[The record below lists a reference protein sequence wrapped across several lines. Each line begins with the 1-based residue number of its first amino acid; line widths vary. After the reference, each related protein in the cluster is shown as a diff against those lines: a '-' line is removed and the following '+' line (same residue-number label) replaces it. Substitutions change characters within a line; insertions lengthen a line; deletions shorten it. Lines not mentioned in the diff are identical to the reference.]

1 MLLLTIC
8 HLGNADNKQSFSQ
21 AIINSLPN
29 YDYQAITPDT
39 WKEIDFIYY
48 DDFPYRSS
56 YSNKLIPDCKKYINS
71 QQKFVLRCT
80 ERINLL
86 RPKMLVQRW
95 QRLQKLYGWVPV
107 NIKEIGIN
115 NVHGYIT
122 GIKAT
127 TLNTTIEN
135 LTKSQSSPVISTIER
150 HTLTIRTYT
159 FKNIKTGVISII
171 NVTPEHRFY
180 VTNIQAFE
188 PIQMIDSDDRLIN
201 AAGNEVKLLCNG
213 SRINHCGV
221 KFNRS
226 KVPVAVYNLEIY
238 RKHRYFVGKDQI
250 LVHNICTKYVKK
262 LDHDPFVGLWKTYE
276 GSVNIENGQ
285 RHGFGTSY
293 YLDGNKDYEGEWV
306 NDKRHGQGIIYGAD
320 HGFKTYEGEW
330 KNDLMHG
337 SGITY
342 VMGTGLKR
350 REGKWEEGK
359 FIGPGTIYNIYSGIR
374 EYEGTLFLGRY
385 YCGIQYDKTGIPW
398 EFTGNENG
406 KGSFKLPP
414 SNMVDR
420 LFRRNISLS
429 GQW

>member
-1 MLLLTIC
+1 MLLLIIC

-29 YDYQAITPDT
+29 YEYQAITPDT

-56 YSNKLIPDCKKYINS
+56 YSNKVIPGCKKHINS

-86 RPKMLVQRW
+86 RPKTLVDRW

-107 NIKEIGIN
+107 NIKDIGIN

-122 GIKAT
+122 AIKAT
-127 TLNTTIEN
+127 TLNTTAVN
-135 LTKSQSSPVISTIER
+135 QTKNQSSPVISTIEQ

-159 FKNIKTGVISII
+159 FKNIKTGAVSIV
-171 NVTPEHRFY
+171 NATPRHKFY
-180 VTNIQAFE
+180 VANKQYFE
-188 PIQMIDSDDRLIN
+188 PIQMIASEDRLIN
-201 AAGNEVKLLCNG
+201 MAGDDIKLICTAG
-213 SRINHCGV
+213 KKDHCGV
-221 KFNRS
+221 KRNHQ
-226 KVPVAVYNLEIY
+226 KVPIAVYNLEVY
-238 RKHRYFVGKDQI
+238 KKHQYFAGKDQI
-250 LVHNICTKYVKK
+250 LVHNICTKYVEKWDYVPILGRLK
-262 LDHDPFVGLWKTYE
+262 IYE

-293 YLDGNKDYEGEWV
+293 FGLLGTKLYEGEWENDERNGQGTSYLGLFDTKLYEGEWV
-306 NDKRHGQGIIYGAD
+306 NGKKHGWGILYNPDSEKKMYAGHWENDVKKPKPGVEYDESGKR
-320 HGFKTYEGEW
+320 KLEGEW
-330 KNDLMHG
+330 GNTKYKKTILYDDF
-337 SGITY
+337 GIKT
-342 VMGTGLKR
+342 KF
-350 REGKWEEGK
+350 EGFGGE
-359 FIGPGTIYNIYSGIR
+359 PY
-374 EYEGTLFLGRY
+374 
-385 YCGIQYDKTGIPW
+385 
-398 EFTGNENG
+398 
-406 KGSFKLPP
+406 KLPP

>member
-8 HLGNADNKQSFSQ
+8 DLGNADNKQSFSQ

-29 YDYQAITPDT
+29 YDYQIITPDT

-48 DDFPYRSS
+48 DDFPYRSF
-56 YSNKLIPDCKKYINS
+56 YSNKVIPDCKKHINS
-71 QQKFVLRCT
+71 QQKLVLRCT

-86 RPKMLVQRW
+86 RPKILVDRW

-122 GIKAT
+122 AIKAT
-127 TLNTTIEN
+127 TLNTTIAN
-135 LTKSQSSPVISTIER
+135 LTKCQSSPVITTIER

-159 FKNIKTGVISII
+159 FKNIKTGVISVI

-250 LVHNICTKYVKK
+250 LVHNICTKYVEKW
-262 LDHDPFVGLWKTYE
+262 DHDPFLGRWKTYE

-293 YLDGNKDYEGEWV
+293 YLDGNKHYEGEWE
-306 NDKRHGQGIIYGAD
+306 NDEPHGQGTYYLGLLGTKIY
-320 HGFKTYEGEW
+320 EREW
-330 KNDLMHG
+330 KNYLEHG
-337 SGITY
+337 SGILY
-342 VMGTGLKR
+342 QIDTGLKR
-350 REGKWEEGK
+350 FEGKWEEGK
-359 FIGPGTIYNIYSGIR
+359 FIGPGTIYYVYSGRI
-374 EYEGTLFLGRY
+374 EYEGTLLFGKYLY
-385 YCGIQYDKTGIPW
+385 GIQYDKTGIPL
-398 EFTGNENG
+398 EFIGTG

>member
-56 YSNKLIPDCKKYINS
+56 YSNKVIPDCKKYINS

-86 RPKMLVQRW
+86 RPKTLVDRW

-107 NIKEIGIN
+107 NIKDIGIN

-122 GIKAT
+122 AIKDT
-127 TLNTTIEN
+127 TLNTTAVN
-135 LTKSQSSPVISTIER
+135 RTKNQSNPVISTIEL

-213 SRINHCGV
+213 SRINRCGV

-250 LVHNICTKYVKK
+250 LVHNICTKYVEKWNY
-262 LDHDPFVGLWKTYE
+262 DPIFGNWKTYE
-276 GSVNIENGQ
+276 GSVNIENEQ

-293 YLDGNKDYEGEWV
+293 YFDGNKHYEGEWENDKRNGQGATYMGSFGTKIYEGEWV
-306 NDKRHGQGIIYGAD
+306 NGKKHGWGISYNPYYEKKLYEGRWENDEKKPKQGIKYDVSG
-320 HGFKTYEGEW
+320 KRKLEGEW
-330 KNDLMHG
+330 GNTK
-337 SGITY
+337 Y
-342 VMGTGLKR
+342 K
-350 REGKWEEGK
+350 K
-359 FIGPGTIYNIYSGIR
+359 TIV
-374 EYEGTLFLGRY
+374 
-385 YCGIQYDKTGIPW
+385 YDKFGIKTKFEGFGGEPY
-398 EFTGNENG
+398 
-406 KGSFKLPP
+406 KLPP

-420 LFRRNISLS
+420 LLRRNISLS

>member
-56 YSNKLIPDCKKYINS
+56 YSNKVIPDCKKYINS

-86 RPKMLVQRW
+86 RPKTLVDRW

-107 NIKEIGIN
+107 NINEIGIN
-115 NVHGYIT
+115 NVHGYIAA
-122 GIKAT
+122 IKAT
-127 TLNTTIEN
+127 TLNTTAVN
-135 LTKSQSSPVISTIER
+135 RTKNQSNPVISTIEQ

-159 FKNIKTGVISII
+159 FKNIKTGAISIV
-171 NVTPEHRFY
+171 NATPRHKFY
-180 VTNIQAFE
+180 VANKQYFE
-188 PIQMIDSDDRLIN
+188 PIQMIASEDRLIN
-201 AAGNEVKLLCNG
+201 MAGDDIKLICTDG
-213 SRINHCGV
+213 KKDHCGV
-221 KFNRS
+221 KRNHQ
-226 KVPVAVYNLEIY
+226 KVPIAVYNLEVY
-238 RKHRYFVGKDQI
+238 KKHQYFVGKDQI
-250 LVHNICTKYVKK
+250 LVHNICTKYVEKW
-262 LDHDPFVGLWKTYE
+262 DHDPVFGRLKTYE

-293 YLDGNKDYEGEWV
+293 HIDGNKHYEGEWE
-306 NDKRHGQGIIYGAD
+306 NDKRHG
-320 HGFKTYEGEW
+320 
-330 KNDLMHG
+330 
-337 SGITY
+337 SGVLYQID
-342 VMGTGLKR
+342 TGRKWFA
-350 REGKWEEGK
+350 GKWKEGR
-359 FIGPGTIYNIYSGIR
+359 FIGPGIEYDVSGKRKLEGEWGNTKYKKTIV
-374 EYEGTLFLGRY
+374 
-385 YCGIQYDKTGIPW
+385 YDKFGIKTKFEGFGGEPY
-398 EFTGNENG
+398 
-406 KGSFKLPP
+406 KLPP

-420 LFRRNISLS
+420 LLRRNISLS